1 LIVRQTARARPLLRP
16 ARLRV
21 ARGHDSLIGADAPRP
36 IAEKRLD
43 AQQQDHSR
51 DLGPRRGEV
60 GDVIVGGVAPPPG
73 ATLWEQRRWIAE
85 DRTLRDFVLN
95 EPRGGVFRHVNLL
108 VPPKHPEADAAFIIM
123 EPEDTPPMSGS
134 NSICVSTVLLDA
146 GILPMKEPETH
157 IALEA
162 PGGLVL
168 VRAECRDGK
177 AERIFV
183 RNLPSFAERLG
194 ASLEVEGLGTLA
206 VDTAYGGDSFVIV
219 DAAALGF
226 ALKADEAHDIARLG
240 VRITNAANA
249 ALGFAHPANPDWT
262 HISFCLFA
270 GPVER
275 TAEGLRA
282 GAAVAI
288 QPGKVDRS
296 PTGTALSARMAVLH
310 ARGEM
315 GLDDRL
321 TAVSLIGSTFTGRI
335 LGTTTVGET
344 DAVLPEISGRG
355 WITGIHQHMLDPSDP
370 WPGGYRLTDTWGA
383 R

>member
-1 LIVRQTARARPLLRP
+1 MRSTRTIHVVSA
-16 ARLRV
+16 
-21 ARGHDSLIGADAPRP
+21 H
-36 IAEKRLD
+36 AE
-43 AQQQDHSR
+43 
-51 DLGPRRGEV
+51 GEV

-73 ATLWEQRRWIAE
+73 ETLWEQSRWIAR
-85 DRTLRDFVLN
+85 DGALRNFVLN

-108 VPPKHPEADAAFIIM
+108 VPPKRPEADAAFIIM

-134 NSICVSTVLLDA
+134 NAICVATVLLDS
-146 GILPMKEPETH
+146 GVLPMREPVTEIT
-157 IALEA
+157 LEA
-162 PGGLVL
+162 PGGLVR
-168 VRAECRDGK
+168 VRAECREGK

-194 ASLEVEGLGTLA
+194 AELEVEGTGTLT

-219 DAAALGF
+219 DAGKLGF
-226 ALKADEAHDIARLG
+226 RLAPDEAHDIARLG
-240 VRITNAANA
+240 VRITAAANA
-249 ALGFAHPANPDWT
+249 ALGFRHPENPDWR

-282 GAAVAI
+282 GSAVAI
-288 QPGKVDRS
+288 RPGKVDRS

-315 GLDDRL
+315 RADERL
-321 TAVSLIGSTFTGRI
+321 TTISLIGSTFAGRI
-335 LGTTTVGET
+335 VGTARVG
-344 DAVLPEISGRG
+344 DRPAILPEISGRA
-355 WITGIHQHMLDPSDP
+355 WITGIHQHLLDPADP
-370 WPGGYRLTDTWGA
+370 WPEGYRLSDTWGA